1 MAKKKKNTISQNYL
15 ENIPVRQEGLR
26 WDTDESGIVTLYVH
40 NKGLMKKITQV
51 LLGKPE
57 YTQVHLDENG
67 SFIWPL
73 IDGEK
78 SILELG
84 DPVKEHFGEKAE
96 PLYPRL
102 AKFFQI
108 LESYGFVEFRKKE
121 DDPVTDDPEASEDK
135 SESETEG
142 SQLIGENGSEEI

>member
-1 MAKKKKNTISQNYL
+1 MKKNKNVINENYL
-15 ENIPVRQEGLR
+15 ENIPVKQEDLR
-26 WDTDESGIVTLYVH
+26 WEFDDKGLVTLYVH
-40 NKGLMKKITQV
+40 NTGIMKKITQV
-51 LLGKPE
+51 LLKKPE

-78 SILELG
+78 NIIDLG
-84 DPVKEHFGEKAE
+84 KDVKEHFGEDAE

-108 LESYGFVEFRKKE
+108 LESYGFVHFKE
-121 DDPVTDDPEASEDK
+121 IIK
-135 SESETEG
+135 
-142 SQLIGENGSEEI
+142 EEKEVN

>member
-1 MAKKKKNTISQNYL
+1 MKKKKEVINQNYL
-15 ENIPVRQEGLR
+15 DNIPVRQEGLK
-26 WDTDESGIVTLYVH
+26 WDVNDKGLVTLYIH

-51 LLGKPE
+51 LLKKPE

-67 SFIWPL
+67 SFVWPL

-78 SILELG
+78 DITELG
-84 DPVKEHFGEKAE
+84 VYVKDHFGEKAE

-108 LESYGFVEFRKKE
+108 LESYGFVSYKKR
-121 DDPVTDDPEASEDK
+121 
-135 SESETEG
+135 
-142 SQLIGENGSEEI
+142 Q

>member
-1 MAKKKKNTISQNYL
+1 MAKKKEVINQNYL
-15 ENIPVRQEGLR
+15 DNIPVRQEGLR
-26 WDTDESGIVTLYVH
+26 WDANDKGLVTLYVH
-40 NKGLMKKITQV
+40 NKGLMKKLTQV
-51 LLGKPE
+51 LLKKPE

-78 SILELG
+78 TIAEYG
-84 DPVKEHFGEKAE
+84 DPVKEKFGEKAE

-108 LESYGFVEFRKKE
+108 LESYGFVSFKK
-121 DDPVTDDPEASEDK
+121 
-135 SESETEG
+135 G
-142 SQLIGENGSEEI
+142 Q